1 MFEFCMIS
9 TEPQCVYLQS
19 TVIFWS
25 ERTMESYTWNM
36 ADPSLVKQ
44 IKSAKRD
51 EIVFSP
57 VFTMFNLR
65 WQLRLYPNRR
75 VDDSTNKSQI
85 FLNLKSLP
93 PNIHSISIQRKYK
106 LMPGGIEHQYDK
118 TLTHD
123 SMTCATWLESHAIS
137 ARQIIEKYDEYII
150 KVDVELLT
158 VYDKKNND
166 ITQQYLQT
174 EEEGKVNDN
183 PGVDNNIL
191 NQLNSVVM
199 QMKNLDEMFKEMQ
212 SQINDIQLRLDEEQK
227 ENKTEINA
235 IREFVNELSA
245 KINMDPKRQ
254 KLKQWLEEK
263 VGLPQFYDLF
273 IQNGVDDLSTA
284 KLLTA
289 ETLKDMGIEKVGE
302 KMKIL
307 HQVALLNE
315 NKNDEGQ
322 GTQYL

>member
-1 MFEFCMIS
+1 
-9 TEPQCVYLQS
+9 
-19 TVIFWS
+19 
-25 ERTMESYTWNM
+25 
-36 ADPSLVKQ
+36 
-44 IKSAKRD
+44 
-51 EIVFSP
+51 
-57 VFTMFNLR
+57 MFNFR

-75 VDDSTNKSQI
+75 VDDNTNKSQI

-93 PNIHSISIQRKYK
+93 PNLHSISIQRKYK
-106 LMPGGIEHQYDK
+106 LMPEGIEHQYDK

-123 SMTCATWLESHAIS
+123 SMACASWLEGHAIS
-137 ARQIIEKYDEYII
+137 ARQAIEKYDEYTI
-150 KVDVELLT
+150 KVDVALLA
-158 VYDKKNND
+158 VYDKKNNE
-166 ITQQYLQT
+166 ITQQYLQSDD
-174 EEEGKVNDN
+174 KVKTSDNLNDAKI
-183 PGVDNNIL
+183 DSL
-191 NQLNSVVM
+191 VM
-199 QMKNLDEMFKEMQ
+199 QMESLSALIKKMQ

-227 ENKTEINA
+227 ENKTEINV

-289 ETLKDMGIEKVGE
+289 ATLTDMGIKKVGE